1 MDESGN
7 THTDLPLIVGA
18 VELGDDADDV
28 EENIRNLYRRLSAM
42 PSLAGLPSFEEF
54 RKHGFHSKNDPREV
68 SAPFLELIRATFF
81 RAYMV
86 ATDRT
91 GVPGETEADQIEF
104 MYVKLLS
111 DLLIRH
117 RKKTELF
124 LYIEQ
129 NVDMRSIIERL
140 PDSATNQAHKTL
152 GKAVPLPQLHIE
164 MVAKTDYMSMAIV
177 DYVMSAVARWLRANR
192 TTNPEDY
199 AYRAFRE
206 IEPFVSV
213 LYSFEDGRIS
223 SRKDPLARAPPRG
236 KPPPRRRKRQTS
248 LGASRRPVQDDG
260 QFVVLRDCR
269 ESGRPWPGAS
279 NSL

>member
-7 THTDLPLIVGA
+7 GNTALPLIVGA

-28 EENIRNLYRRLSAM
+28 EENIRNLYKRLSAM
-42 PSLAGLPSFEEF
+42 TSLAGLPSFEEF
-54 RKHGFHSKNDPREV
+54 RKHGFHSKNDPQEV
-68 SAPFLELIRATFF
+68 SAPFLELIRTTFF

-86 ATDRT
+86 VTDRT
-91 GVPGETEADQIEF
+91 GVPGNTEADQIEF

-117 RKKTELF
+117 RNEPELF

-129 NVDMRSIIERL
+129 SADMRSIIQRL
-140 PDSATNQAHKTL
+140 PSSATKQAHKTL
-152 GKAVPLPQLHIE
+152 GKAAPLPQLNIE
-164 MVAKTDYMSMAIV
+164 MVPKTEYMSMAIV

-192 TTNPEDY
+192 TTNPADW

-213 LYSFEDGRIS
+213 LYSFEHGRIS
-223 SRKDPLARAPPRG
+223 SRKPWRSSTSARSAARAWRDTARG
-236 KPPPRRRKRQTS
+236 SACGTR
-248 LGASRRPVQDDG
+248 LG
-260 QFVVLRDCR
+260 
-269 ESGRPWPGAS
+269 
-279 NSL
+279 